1 MFGLRHIKNPLTMFM
16 MHQWITALQFS
27 QLKHHLQSARFNVL
41 LIIWPMIIDF
51 FLLGFC
57 QSFRGKKKK
66 KVYFPNRANVLFII
80 IFFYRYNFIR
90 KDHEWK

>member
-1 MFGLRHIKNPLTMFM
+1 MFM

-66 KVYFPNRANVLFII
+66 KFIFLTGQMSYLSLSFSI
-80 IFFYRYNFIR
+80 DTIS
-90 KDHEWK
+90 